1 MPYRFALEHHDY
13 SDYSGGRVFYSL
25 PGQPAFPVRL
35 ASEIFQRCLA
45 IRQDGGLA
53 APCAVYDPC
62 CGGAYHLAALAYLHW
77 QVIAKIVASDID
89 AAALGLAR
97 RNLSLLT
104 LAGLDQRAAEIT
116 AYIDLYGK
124 PSHVAALQSAAR
136 LKQALVKQ
144 IEQHPLE
151 TRLFLADA
159 LDGGALRQGLAGQT
173 IDIVLTDIPYG
184 QKTSWT
190 LLEGE
195 DEDSHSPVWRMLEA
209 LLGVLS
215 LHSLV
220 AVASDKQQKISHTR
234 YQRLE
239 KFQLGKRQVIILK
252 PNPPKFGE

>member
-1 MPYRFALEHHDY
+1 MPYRFALEHQDY

-35 ASEIFQRCLA
+35 ASDIFQRCLE
-45 IRQDGGLA
+45 IRQATGLA
-53 APCAVYDPC
+53 APCTVYDPC
-62 CGGAYHLAALAYLHW
+62 CGGAYHLTSLAYLHW
-77 QVIAKIVASDID
+77 QRIAKIIASDID

-104 LAGLDQRAAEIT
+104 LAGLDQRAAEIAT
-116 AYIDLYGK
+116 YIDQYGK

-136 LKQALVKQ
+136 LHLALAKQ

-151 TRLFLADA
+151 TRIFLADS
-159 LDGGALRQGLAGQT
+159 LDGAALNQSLAGQT

-190 LLEGE
+190 LPAGE
-195 DEDSHSPVWRMLEA
+195 NDSLPFPAWRMLEA

-215 LHSLV
+215 PHSLV
-220 AVASDKQQKISHTR
+220 AVASDKQQKISHAR

-239 KFQLGKRQVIILK
+239 KFQLGKRQVVILK
-252 PNPPKFGE
+252 PGIP